1 MCVCTCLYVCAG
13 LDYIFGEEQSDG
25 NLTRR
30 DLEALVMIQSSE
42 YRRTSSFCATPA
54 DKHTYIPS
62 EVLRTLT
69 PTTYST
75 YMHSYSLSVSL
86 PWFGSSQLRST
97 PP

>member
-1 MCVCTCLYVCAG
+1 MYVCMCVCVCAG

-62 EVLRTLT
+62 EVLHTLT
-69 PTTYST
+69 PTTYIHAFT
-75 YMHSYSLSVSL
+75 QSVCLSL
-86 PWFGSSQLRST
+86 PWFGTSQLRST

>member
-1 MCVCTCLYVCAG
+1 VWLYVCAG

-42 YRRTSSFCATPA
+42 YRRTSSFCAAPA

-62 EVLRTLT
+62 QVAAGALI
-69 PTTYST
+69 P
-75 YMHSYSLSVSL
+75 
-86 PWFGSSQLRST
+86 
-97 PP
+97 